1 LTTKKT
7 TPEYLVPYQKAVEQ
21 FGGTFDATLWRSRE
35 GQAIRFKTFCDF
47 VDFNETS
54 IMDIGCGIGDFAHF
68 LIEGG
73 VSFKRF
79 HGIDAIDEM
88 IVSAQLRQ
96 LSNCTFETVDVV
108 THQESMQGFDWLTFS
123 GTLNAMQERNAI
135 ELIDGA
141 FAACALGVA
150 FNFLSDQC
158 GRSPSKEDLHPA
170 NRFNTNAVLAHAFTL
185 TPFVEFTQT
194 YLAGHDATIILRKQE
209 LPQ

>member
-1 LTTKKT
+1 M
-7 TPEYLVPYQKAVEQ
+7 PYQDAVEQ
-21 FGGTFDATLWRSRE
+21 FGGTFGATLWRSRE

-54 IMDIGCGIGDFAHF
+54 ILDVGCGIGDFAQF
-68 LIEGG
+68 LIEGE
-73 VSFKRF
+73 VAFKHF

-88 IVSAQLRQ
+88 ITSAQHRHLP
-96 LSNCTFETVDVV
+96 NCTFETVDVV

-123 GTLNAMQERNAI
+123 GTLNAMQERSAI

-141 FAACALGVA
+141 FAACDQGVA

-158 GRSPSKEDLHPA
+158 GRSPSEEDLHPA
-170 NRFNTNAVLAHAFTL
+170 SRFNTNALLAHAFQL
-185 TPFVEFTQT
+185 TPFVDFTQT
-194 YLAGHDATIILRKQE
+194 YLAGHDATIIIRKRE